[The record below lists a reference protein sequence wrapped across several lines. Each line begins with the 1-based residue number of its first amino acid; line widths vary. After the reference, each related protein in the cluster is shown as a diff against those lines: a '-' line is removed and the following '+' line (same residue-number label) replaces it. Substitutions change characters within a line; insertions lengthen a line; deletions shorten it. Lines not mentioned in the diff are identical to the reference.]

1 MSNDDR
7 DMVRGGDNPFQ
18 DVGLPDAD
26 TLLMKADL
34 AAGILHVLRERQLSG
49 AQAAKLAGVTEA
61 DISRI
66 RRASLDRFTIDRL
79 VRILNR
85 LDRQV
90 QVTVSLR
97 PRGRDGRQP
106 SAAYP

>member
-1 MSNDDR
+1 MSGDPQDT
-7 DMVRGGDNPFQ
+7 VRGGDNPFQ

-26 TLLMKADL
+26 ALLMKADL
-34 AAGILHVLRERQLSG
+34 AAGIMRVLSERQLSG
-49 AQAAKLAGVTEA
+49 AQAAELAGVTEA

-66 RRASLDRFTIDRL
+66 RKASLDRFTIDRL

-90 QVTVSLR
+90 QVAVSLR
-97 PRGRDGRQP
+97 PRRQDNRQP
-106 SAAYP
+106 STAHP

>member
-1 MSNDDR
+1 MNDDDR
-7 DMVRGGDNPFQ
+7 AIVRGGDNPFQ

-26 TLLMKADL
+26 TLLIKADL
-34 AAGILHVLRERQLSG
+34 AAGIMRVLRERQMSG
-49 AQAAKLAGVTEA
+49 AKAAELAGVAEA

-90 QVTVSLR
+90 QVAVSLR
-97 PRGRDGRQP
+97 PRGQNGRQS
-106 SAAYP
+106 SAA